1 MDTMLIQLAQKV
13 KEMREAQYSY
23 SRLRTTSLADKAE
36 RLESEV
42 DAMVKTILNPP
53 SNQQELFK

>member
-1 MDTMLIQLAQKV
+1 MDPQLILLAQKV
-13 KEMREAQYSY
+13 KEMRETQTSY
-23 SRLRTTSLADKAE
+23 FRLRTSSLLEKSK